1 MESEFEGL
9 PSVLVKMCLERDD
22 SLKNEEDVLFEALY
36 RLLPENRQADIVDG
50 KIIVYNTPSMP
61 IQQDIHSCIH
71 LYDAEAGHSPQGTRW

>member
-50 KIIVYNTPSMP
+50 KII
-61 IQQDIHSCIH
+61 
-71 LYDAEAGHSPQGTRW
+71 EF